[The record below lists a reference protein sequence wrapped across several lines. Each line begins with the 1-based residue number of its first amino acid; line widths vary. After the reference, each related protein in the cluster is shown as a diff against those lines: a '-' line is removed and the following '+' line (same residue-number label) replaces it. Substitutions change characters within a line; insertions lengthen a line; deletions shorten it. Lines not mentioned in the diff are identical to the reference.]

1 MAKNISSS
9 IPKRFYFVSAVIILI
24 LIFIFGGRFISCKKL
39 GCIYITGLNSFQ
51 LKDVYQDDKDIY
63 RALYDKNSDLIRI
76 EIRSI
81 RTEDEANKSI
91 EAQTARMIA
100 LFENAAAP
108 YPGEISNE
116 IVCDKKYKP
125 VYATGIINGTSITH
139 FTGYLNARLTFG
151 ACTEDQA
158 IYRGIDAL
166 FYCNNQQKLYQLEII
181 SPTSLFTDNESKYI
195 DMLKSIQ
202 CK

>member
-1 MAKNISSS
+1 MH
-9 IPKRFYFVSAVIILI
+9 KRYFFVSSVIILI
-24 LIFIFGGRFISCKKL
+24 LIFIFGGKFTSCKKL
-39 GCIYITGLNSFQ
+39 GCIFLTGLDSFQ
-51 LKDVYQDDKDIY
+51 IKDVYQDDKDIY
-63 RALYDKNSDLIRI
+63 RALYDKNSNLIRV

-91 EAQTARMIA
+91 EAQTTRMRA

-108 YPGEISNE
+108 YPGELSNE
-116 IVCDKKYKP
+116 IVCDRKYKP
-125 VYATGIINGTSITH
+125 VYGTDKINGISITH

-158 IYRGIDAL
+158 IYRGIEAL
-166 FYCNNQQKLYQLEII
+166 FYCKDQKKLYQLEII
-181 SPTSLFTDNESKYI
+181 SPNSLFTENELKYI

-202 CK
+202 FK